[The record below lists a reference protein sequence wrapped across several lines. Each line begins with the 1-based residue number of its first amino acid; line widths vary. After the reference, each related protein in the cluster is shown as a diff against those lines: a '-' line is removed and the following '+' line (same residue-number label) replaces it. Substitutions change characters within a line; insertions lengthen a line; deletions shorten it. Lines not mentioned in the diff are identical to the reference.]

1 MRIPKYRKHS
11 KGQARVTIKGRDFL
25 LGPYG
30 SPESHA
36 AYKTKI
42 AELLAAPSPE
52 ALVVKANDLTMA
64 ELCLAYLDHAQEYY
78 QGSTEFVNLELAL
91 NPVSELYANL
101 AAVAFGVNEFRTV
114 REWWINREIEW
125 KPRKTRSKKE
135 AARIAAEPL
144 RPARKC
150 SRQYINK
157 QMKRLL
163 RVIKWGVGQG
173 MIPPAI
179 LEALR
184 CVEPLKRGRTT
195 APESKKI
202 TCVEQSRVDAT
213 LGFMTP
219 ILADMVRFQQL
230 VGCRPGE
237 LCRITPGMVDHSADV
252 WEIELSEHKTAY
264 RDKARTIYV
273 GPQGQAVLLRYLNRG
288 KGDACFSPA
297 ESEQQRREAM
307 HAARV
312 TPLSCGNKPGSNR
325 IAREP
330 KKQPGKSY
338 TAGTYARAVLSAC
351 KRAKIQPWAPN
362 QLRHNRA
369 TVIRKEFGIEA
380 ASVTLGHSGLEVTQV
395 YAEAD
400 RQKAIEVAKAIG

>member
-42 AELLAAPSPE
+42 AELMAAPSPE

-64 ELCLAYLDHAQEYY
+64 ELCLAFLDHAEEYY
-78 QGSTEFVNLELAL
+78 HASTEFVNLELAIK
-91 NPVSELYANL
+91 PVSELYATL
-101 AAVAFGVNEFRTV
+101 PAVLFGVKEFRTV
-114 REWWINREIEW
+114 REWWISRETVS
-125 KPRKTRSKKE
+125 KPRKARSKKE
-135 AARIAAEPL
+135 AARIASEP
-144 RPARKC
+144 PKPPRKC

-163 RVIKWGVGQG
+163 RVIKWAVGQG
-173 MIPPAI
+173 IIPPAI
-179 LEALR
+179 IEALR
-184 CVEPLKRGRTT
+184 CVEPLKRGRTQ
-195 APESKKI
+195 APEAKKI

-213 LGFMTP
+213 LCFMTP

-237 LCRITPGMVDHSADV
+237 LCRITPGMVNRADEV
-252 WEIELSEHKTAY
+252 WEIELAEHKTAY
-264 RDKARTIYV
+264 RDKSRTIYV
-273 GPQGQAVLLRYLNRG
+273 GPQGQAVLSRYLLRG
-288 KGDACFSPA
+288 KDEPCFSPA
-297 ESEQQRREAM
+297 ESESQRRDAM
-307 HAARV
+307 HEARK

-330 KKQPGKSY
+330 KKQPGKCY

-351 KRAKIQPWAPN
+351 KRAKVLPWAPN

-369 TVIRKEFGIEA
+369 TIIRRNFGIEA
-380 ASVTLGHSGLEVTQV
+380 ASVMLGHSGLEVTQV

-400 RQKAIEVAKAIG
+400 RQKAIDVAKAIG